1 MKEYPRKAMVALCL
15 AALCGGA
22 AAFPAMASGAEVLT
36 TLSFTTIGGGGQTGA
51 AATTTCMIMSDGS
64 SWSGGAAG
72 VQGAVSTSLLG
83 SAPTA
88 ANVTFK
94 FNLNSYIDALN
105 ATYGSGNWALGN
117 ARLSFQ
123 YTLYAN
129 NSRFGGGAGTFDI
142 YWVANDTW
150 VQGSANPVYATSAEQ
165 LATWS
170 DAQSRLASVE
180 YTWSTPTYTGTV
192 EDLTSWY
199 TDKEGNRQGEMTI
212 PLSGERLY
220 SDMLASS
227 EGLTPQVSLYLMAT
241 SDSLGLT
248 IFTGGTPLLPTFS
261 FDVLAIPEPRSA
273 ALIALPF
280 VAWMGWRRWRQ

>member
-1 MKEYPRKAMVALCL
+1 MTKRLRSTL
-15 AALCGGA
+15 AALRVAALGA
-22 AAFPAMASGAEVLT
+22 AACPAAVNGADILT

-72 VQGAVSTSLLG
+72 VQGEASTSLLG

-105 ATYGSGNWALGN
+105 AEYGSGNWALGN

-150 VQGSANPVYATSAEQ
+150 VQGAANPVYATSAEQ
-165 LATWS
+165 LAAWS
-170 DAQSRLASVE
+170 EAQSRLASVE

-212 PLSGERLY
+212 ALSGERIFLE
-220 SDMLASS
+220 DMLTSS

-248 IFTGGTPLLPTFS
+248 IFTGGTPILPTFS

-273 ALIALPF
+273 ALIALPL
-280 VAWMGWRRWRQ
+280 VAWMGWRRWRR

>member
-1 MKEYPRKAMVALCL
+1 MKEYLRSAM
-15 AALCGGA
+15 AALRMAAVCGGA
-22 AAFPAMASGAEVLT
+22 AALPTIASGSEVLT

-72 VQGAVSTSLLG
+72 VQGVASTNLLG

-117 ARLSFQ
+117 ARLTFQ

-129 NSRFGGGAGTFDI
+129 NTRFGGGAGTFDI

-170 DAQSRLASVE
+170 EGQARVASVG

-192 EDLTSWY
+192 DDLTSWY
-199 TDKEGNRQGEMTI
+199 TDKEGNRQGDLTI
-212 PLSGERLY
+212 PLNAESLY
-220 SDMLASS
+220 NDMLVSS
-227 EGLTPQVSLYLMAT
+227 GDSTPQVSLYLMAT
-241 SDSLGLT
+241 SDSIGMT
-248 IFTGGTPLLPTFS
+248 IFTGGTPFLPTFS
-261 FDVLAIPEPRSA
+261 FDVLAIPEPRSM
-273 ALIALPF
+273 ALVALPL
-280 VAWMGWRRWRQ
+280 VAWMGWRRWRR